1 MFKSIES
8 ALPHA
13 DFFGKMMSFPSCQSA
28 TAAAA
33 SMFPSAYYPSA
44 SPLYSASMAAAAAQ
58 HATSAAVGGGGDLG
72 GQISAKA
79 EAAGL

>member
-1 MFKSIES
+1 
-8 ALPHA
+8 
-13 DFFGKMMSFPSCQSA
+13 
-28 TAAAA
+28 
-33 SMFPSAYYPSA
+33 MFPSAYYPSA

>member
-1 MFKSIES
+1 
-8 ALPHA
+8 
-13 DFFGKMMSFPSCQSA
+13 MMSFPSCQSA

-58 HATSAAVGGGGDLG
+58 HATSAAVGGDLG

>member
-1 MFKSIES
+1 
-8 ALPHA
+8 
-13 DFFGKMMSFPSCQSA
+13 MSFPSCQSA

-58 HATSAAVGGGGDLG
+58 HATSAAVGGGDLG

-79 EAAGL
+79 EAGL